1 MTRCRHRLIRRRASP
16 CEKRYCLWCES
27 LFIAETA
34 ENSSPLC
41 EACRSKLMAKGKREL
56 LDLIEYIAGYNA
68 VASTYLHEIRDL
80 TWMSVDQLICISI
93 PL

>member
-1 MTRCRHRLIRRRASP
+1 
-16 CEKRYCLWCES
+16 
-27 LFIAETA
+27 
-34 ENSSPLC
+34 
-41 EACRSKLMAKGKREL
+41 MAKGKREL